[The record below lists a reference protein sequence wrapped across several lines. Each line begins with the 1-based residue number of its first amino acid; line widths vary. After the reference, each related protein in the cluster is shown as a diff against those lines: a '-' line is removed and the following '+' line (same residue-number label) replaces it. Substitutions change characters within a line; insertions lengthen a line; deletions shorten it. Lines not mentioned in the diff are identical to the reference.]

1 MNAQNISAE
10 CLKELVKVAN
20 NAALKAGTYLRDNK
34 NLDKEIYLEKGRD
47 IKLEIDRNSEK
58 IIYEELKS
66 TKISFLGEEFG
77 LKKDSEDG
85 LLWVVDPLD
94 GTSNYFRGI
103 DQCCVSIAL
112 MQNESPLIGVVYNFN
127 SNDIYYASKGNGDY
141 LNDIK
146 IKVSSISDKS
156 SASLTTG
163 FPASEKTKNTLDFL
177 GDLSK
182 WKKIRMFGSAALSC
196 AYVASGK
203 CDVYLEKGIYL
214 WDIAAGIC
222 LVEEAGGKVKKE
234 LLQNDQYSIEMS
246 NGIL

>member
-10 CLKELVKVAN
+10 YLTELIEVAN
-20 NAALKAGTYLRDNK
+20 NAALKAGNYLRDNK

-58 IIYEELKS
+58 IIYEELKG

-77 LKKDSEDG
+77 LKKKSEDG

-112 MQNESPLIGVVYNFN
+112 MQNESPLLGVVYNFN
-127 SNDIYYASKGNGDY
+127 SNDVYYASKGNGAY

-156 SASLTTG
+156 LASLTTG

>member
-1 MNAQNISAE
+1 MNTQNIPAE
-10 CLKELVKVAN
+10 YLKDLVKVAN
-20 NAALKAGTYLRDNK
+20 NAALKAGNYLRDNK

-58 IIYEELKS
+58 IIYEELKG

-77 LKKDSEDG
+77 LKKESEDG

-127 SNDIYYASKGNGDY
+127 SNDIYYASKGNGAY

-146 IKVSSISDKS
+146 IKVSSISDNA

>member
-10 CLKELVKVAN
+10 YLKELVKVAN
-20 NAALKAGTYLRDNK
+20 NAALKAGNYLMDNK

-112 MQNESPLIGVVYNFN
+112 MQNESPLLGVVYNFN
-127 SNDIYYASKGNGDY
+127 CNDIYYASKGNGAY

>member
-10 CLKELVKVAN
+10 NLTELIEVSK
-20 NAALKAGTYLRDNK
+20 NAALKAGNYLRDNK

-58 IIYEELKS
+58 IIYEELKG

-77 LKKDSEDG
+77 LKKKSEDG

-112 MQNESPLIGVVYNFN
+112 MQNESPLLGVIYNFN
-127 SNDIYYASKGNGDY
+127 SNDVYYASKGNGAY

>member
-1 MNAQNISAE
+1 MNTQNIPAE
-10 CLKELVKVAN
+10 YLKDLVKVAN
-20 NAALKAGTYLRDNK
+20 NAALKAGNYLRDNK

-58 IIYEELKS
+58 IIYEELKG

-77 LKKDSEDG
+77 LKKESEDG

-127 SNDIYYASKGNGDY
+127 SNDIYYASKGNGAY

-222 LVEEAGGKVKKE
+222 LVEEAGGNVKKE
-234 LLQNDQYSIEMS
+234 LIQNDLYSIKMS

>member
-1 MNAQNISAE
+1 MNTQNIPAE
-10 CLKELVKVAN
+10 YLKDLVKIAN
-20 NAALKAGTYLRDNK
+20 NAALKAGNYLRDNK
-34 NLDKEIYLEKGRD
+34 NLDKEIFLEKGRD

-77 LKKDSEDG
+77 LKKNSEDG
-85 LLWVVDPLD
+85 FLWVVDPLD

-112 MQNESPLIGVVYNFN
+112 MQNESPLIGVIYNFN
-127 SNDIYYASKGNGDY
+127 SNDIYYASKGNGAY
-141 LNDIK
+141 LNDNK

>member
-10 CLKELVKVAN
+10 YLKELIEVSK
-20 NAALKAGTYLRDNK
+20 NAALKAGNYLRDNK

-47 IKLEIDRNSEK
+47 IKLEIDRNSKK
-58 IIYEELKS
+58 IIYEELKG

-77 LKKDSEDG
+77 LKKKSEDG

-112 MQNESPLIGVVYNFN
+112 MQNESSLLGVVYNFN
-127 SNDIYYASKGNGDY
+127 SNDVYYASKGNGAY

-222 LVEEAGGKVKKE
+222 LVEEAGGKGKKR
-234 LLQNDQYSIEMS
+234 IAPK
-246 NGIL
+246 

>member
-10 CLKELVKVAN
+10 YLKELVKVAN
-20 NAALKAGTYLRDNK
+20 NAALKAGNYLMDNK

-58 IIYEELKS
+58 IIYEELKG

-77 LKKDSEDG
+77 LKKKSEDG

-112 MQNESPLIGVVYNFN
+112 MQNESSLLGVVYNFN
-127 SNDIYYASKGNGDY
+127 SNDIYYASKGNGAY

-156 SASLTTG
+156 LASLTTG

-222 LVEEAGGKVKKE
+222 LVQEAGGSVKKE
-234 LLQNDQYSIEMS
+234 LLQNDQYSIEIS

>member
-10 CLKELVKVAN
+10 CLKELIEVSK
-20 NAALKAGTYLRDNK
+20 NAALKAGDYLRDNK

-58 IIYEELKS
+58 IIYEELKG

-77 LKKDSEDG
+77 LKKKSEDG

-112 MQNESPLIGVVYNFN
+112 MQNESSLLGVVYNFN
-127 SNDIYYASKGNGDY
+127 SNDIYYASKGNGAY

-222 LVEEAGGKVKKE
+222 LVEEAGGNVKKE

>member
-127 SNDIYYASKGNGDY
+127 SNDIYYASKGNGAY

>member
-112 MQNESPLIGVVYNFN
+112 MQNESPLLGVIYNFN
-127 SNDIYYASKGNGDY
+127 SNDIYYASKGNGAY

-222 LVEEAGGKVKKE
+222 LVEEAGGSVKKE
-234 LLQNDQYSIEMS
+234 LLQNDQYSIKMS

>member
-10 CLKELVKVAN
+10 YLEELVKVAN
-20 NAALKAGTYLRDNK
+20 NAALKAGNYLMDNK

-127 SNDIYYASKGNGDY
+127 SNDIYYASKGNGAY

>member
-1 MNAQNISAE
+1 MNTQNIPAE
-10 CLKELVKVAN
+10 YLKDLVKIAN
-20 NAALKAGTYLRDNK
+20 NAALKAGNYLRDNK

-112 MQNESPLIGVVYNFN
+112 MQNESSLLGVVYNFN
-127 SNDIYYASKGNGDY
+127 SNDIYYASKGNGAY

-222 LVEEAGGKVKKE
+222 LVEEAGGSVKKE
-234 LLQNDQYSIEMS
+234 LLQNDQYSIKMS

>member
-1 MNAQNISAE
+1 MNTQNIPAE
-10 CLKELVKVAN
+10 YLKDLVKIAN
-20 NAALKAGTYLRDNK
+20 NAALKAGNYLRDNK

-127 SNDIYYASKGNGDY
+127 SNDIYYASKGNGAY

-222 LVEEAGGKVKKE
+222 LVEEAGGSVKKE
-234 LLQNDQYSIEMS
+234 LLQNDQYSIKMS

>member
-20 NAALKAGTYLRDNK
+20 NAALKAGNYLMDNK

-77 LKKDSEDG
+77 LKKKSEDG

-112 MQNESPLIGVVYNFN
+112 MQNESPLLGVIYNFN
-127 SNDIYYASKGNGDY
+127 SNDVYYASKGNGAY

>member
-1 MNAQNISAE
+1 MNTKNTIPNDLGKLLENAKSA
-10 CLKELVKVAN
+10 AIQ
-20 NAALKAGTYLRDNK
+20 AGNYLNDNK
-34 NLDKEIYLEKGRD
+34 DLHKDIFSEEGKD
-47 IKLEIDRNSEK
+47 IKLEIDRNTEK
-58 IIYEELKS
+58 LIYKQLKD
-66 TKISFLGEEFG
+66 TNISFLGEEYG
-77 LKKDSEDG
+77 LKNKSRDG

-112 MQNESPLIGVVYNFN
+112 LQNELPLLGVVYNFN
-127 SNDIYYASKGNGDY
+127 SNDVYYASKGKGAY
-141 LNDIK
+141 LNDRK
-146 IKVSSISDKS
+146 IKVSSISEKS

-163 FPASEKTKNTLDFL
+163 FPTSQKAEDTLDFL
-177 GDLSK
+177 GNLSE

-203 CDVYLEKGIYL
+203 CDMYLEKGIYL

-222 LVEEAGGKVKKE
+222 LVEEAGGKVSREFMK
-234 LLQNDQYSIEMS
+234 NDQYIIEMS

>member
-1 MNAQNISAE
+1 MNTQNIPAE
-10 CLKELVKVAN
+10 YLKDLVKVAN
-20 NAALKAGTYLRDNK
+20 NAALKAGNYLRDNK
-34 NLDKEIYLEKGRD
+34 NLDKEIFLEKGRD

-58 IIYEELKS
+58 IIYEELKV

-77 LKKDSEDG
+77 LKKKSEDG

-112 MQNESPLIGVVYNFN
+112 MQNESPLLGVVYNFN
-127 SNDIYYASKGNGDY
+127 SNDVYYASKGNGAY

-222 LVEEAGGKVKKE
+222 LVEEAGGNVKKE

>member
-10 CLKELVKVAN
+10 YLKELVKVAN
-20 NAALKAGTYLRDNK
+20 NAALKAGNYLRDNK

-58 IIYEELKS
+58 IIYEELKG

-77 LKKDSEDG
+77 LKKESEDG

-112 MQNESPLIGVVYNFN
+112 MQNESPLLGVIYNFN
-127 SNDIYYASKGNGDY
+127 SNDVYYASKGNGAY

>member
-10 CLKELVKVAN
+10 CLKELIEVSK
-20 NAALKAGTYLRDNK
+20 NAALKAGNYLRDNK

-58 IIYEELKS
+58 IIYEELKG

-77 LKKDSEDG
+77 LKKKSEDG

-112 MQNESPLIGVVYNFN
+112 MQNESSLLGVVYNFN
-127 SNDIYYASKGNGDY
+127 SNDIYYASKGNGAY

-222 LVEEAGGKVKKE
+222 LVEEAGGNVKKE

>member
-58 IIYEELKS
+58 IIYEELKG

-77 LKKDSEDG
+77 LKKESEDG

-112 MQNESPLIGVVYNFN
+112 MQNESPLLGVIYNFN
-127 SNDIYYASKGNGDY
+127 SNDVYYASKGNGAY

-222 LVEEAGGKVKKE
+222 LVEEAGGSVKKE

>member
-1 MNAQNISAE
+1 MNTQNIPAE
-10 CLKELVKVAN
+10 YLKDLVKIAN
-20 NAALKAGTYLRDNK
+20 NAALKAGNYLRDNK

-58 IIYEELKS
+58 IIYEELKG

-77 LKKDSEDG
+77 LKKESEDG

-127 SNDIYYASKGNGDY
+127 SNDIYYASKGNGAY

-234 LLQNDQYSIEMS
+234 LLQNDQYSIKMS

>member
-10 CLKELVKVAN
+10 YLTELIEVAN
-20 NAALKAGTYLRDNK
+20 NAALKAGNYLRDNK

-58 IIYEELKS
+58 IIYEELKG

-77 LKKDSEDG
+77 LKKKSEDG

-112 MQNESPLIGVVYNFN
+112 MQNESSLLGVVYNFN
-127 SNDIYYASKGNGDY
+127 SNDIYYASKGNGAY

-156 SASLTTG
+156 LASLTTG

>member
-1 MNAQNISAE
+1 MIAQNISTE
-10 CLKELVKVAN
+10 YLKELVEVAN
-20 NAALKAGTYLRDNK
+20 NAALKAGDYLRDNK

-47 IKLEIDRNSEK
+47 IKLEIDRNSER
-58 IIYEELKS
+58 IIYEMLKG

-77 LKKDSEDG
+77 LKKKSEDG

-112 MQNESPLIGVVYNFN
+112 MQNESSLLGVVYNFN
-127 SNDIYYASKGNGDY
+127 SNDIYYASKGNGAY

-222 LVEEAGGKVKKE
+222 LVEEAGGNVKKE

>member
-1 MNAQNISAE
+1 M
-10 CLKELVKVAN
+10 
-20 NAALKAGTYLRDNK
+20 ALK
-34 NLDKEIYLEKGRD
+34 
-47 IKLEIDRNSEK
+47 
-58 IIYEELKS
+58 
-66 TKISFLGEEFG
+66 
-77 LKKDSEDG
+77 KKSEDG

-112 MQNESPLIGVVYNFN
+112 MQNESSLLGVVYNFN
-127 SNDIYYASKGNGDY
+127 SNDIYYASKGNGAY

-222 LVEEAGGKVKKE
+222 LVEEAGGNVKKE